1 MRKCDSRH
9 TYHRL
14 TVERLHIF
22 VPVNFT
28 PELDMN
34 IRNVKKI
41 ALLAMLVALQT
52 SPAMAGK
59 SSAVL
64 NGKSYHLNSTYDWN
78 ENNFGLGLE
87 HEFDS
92 KSAWRTTVMANGF
105 RDSTDNMTFMAG
117 AGLHRRLFETH
128 RMSGFYIYAGLNA
141 FIMTRDDVES
151 SKPFP
156 GILPSVSIGNEKI
169 GFNLTYLPRQAV
181 ELTTQSEIVDP
192 TISGILFVQF
202 KVSLDQLLP

>member
-1 MRKCDSRH
+1 MK
-9 TYHRL
+9 
-14 TVERLHIF
+14 
-22 VPVNFT
+22 
-28 PELDMN
+28 
-34 IRNVKKI
+34 IRNVKKL
-41 ALLAMLVALQT
+41 ALLVILFALQI

-64 NGKSYHLNSTYDWN
+64 SGKSYHFNSTYDWN

-87 HEFDS
+87 HEFESD
-92 KSAWRTTVMANGF
+92 SAWRITVMANGF
-105 RDSTDNMTFMAG
+105 RDSTDSMTYMAG
-117 AGLHRRLFETH
+117 AGLHRRLFETD
-128 RMSGFYIYAGLNA
+128 RMSGFYIYAGLNV
-141 FIMTRDDVES
+141 FIMTRDDVEG

-181 ELTTQSEIVDP
+181 EATTQSEIVDP

-202 KVSLDQLLP
+202 KISLDHLLP